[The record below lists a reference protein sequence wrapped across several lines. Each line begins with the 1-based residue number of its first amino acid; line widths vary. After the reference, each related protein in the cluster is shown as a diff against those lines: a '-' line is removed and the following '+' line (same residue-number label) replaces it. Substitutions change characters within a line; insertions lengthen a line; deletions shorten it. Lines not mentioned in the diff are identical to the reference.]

1 MEKRDLNETK
11 FDYTPCMAGDTR
23 MAEWGQ
29 FLGGS
34 VIIWDNRRTMHR
46 ARPLPSEEPRD
57 MRRSTLRGE
66 GPTAEQAAA

>member
-34 VIIWDNRRTMHR
+34 VIIWDNRFTLHR
-46 ARPLPSEEPRD
+46 RGTLGPQQRRLMYRAQVGDTEPP
-57 MRRSTLRGE
+57 M
-66 GPTAEQAAA
+66 AA